1 MVGSASPAEA
11 LYPTGRLSGGLPA
24 IQRRSIMRG
33 DRGRRRTAIIGAA
46 VAALG
51 ATALTIVS
59 AQGASA
65 QEGCEV
71 DYNVVSN
78 WGSGFQANV
87 SITAGEAIDGW
98 TVEWD
103 FTGAVSG
110 ISAWNVTDQ
119 SLEDSHFKASDAGW
133 NGSIASGQTREV
145 FGFTASGTAGDIANA
160 AVNGV
165 TCGEGGGEQT
175 TEPEPT
181 EPDPTEPDPTLP
193 PPEGTPVERHG
204 QLHVCGSSMCNE
216 DGQAIQLRGV
226 SSMWLHWQT
235 QPYAQNRSALEW
247 MRDNWNIEVF
257 RVAMGVEPHGAYLS
271 DPDRWRAEVETVIQ
285 NAAET
290 GVYVIVDFHAHQA
303 HQHQSEA
310 VAFFTDLADRYGHLP
325 NIIWEP
331 YNEPEQVSWSGTVKP
346 YHEAVVAAIR
356 AQDPDNIIV
365 LGTPT
370 WSQDVDVAAAD
381 PVSGTNLMY
390 TLHFYS
396 CTHTDYLRVKG
407 DAAIDAGLALF
418 VTEWGASAA
427 DGGLDGRVCLD
438 EAQRWI
444 DWMGSNG
451 ISWTA
456 WKLDVGDDS
465 TNLLSAGA
473 PLTGG
478 WGGYLHGHAP
488 FVIANL
494 PQ

>member
-1 MVGSASPAEA
+1 MR
-11 LYPTGRLSGGLPA
+11 TGRR
-24 IQRRSIMRG
+24 RRSI
-33 DRGRRRTAIIGAA
+33 
-46 VAALG
+46 AALG
-51 ATALTIVS
+51 AVVAAVGAGALTIVA
-59 AQGASA
+59 AQGAGA
-65 QEGCEV
+65 AEGCEV
-71 DYNVVSN
+71 EYNVVN
-78 WGSGFQANV
+78 DWGSGFQANI
-87 SITAGEAIDGW
+87 SITADEPIDGW

-110 ISAWNVTDQ
+110 ISAWNVTAQ
-119 SLEDSHFKASDAGW
+119 SLTGPHFEASDAGW

-145 FGFTASGTAGDIANA
+145 FGFTANGTAGDIENA

-165 TCGEGGGEQT
+165 ECGGDGSQEPT

-181 EPDPTEPDPTLP
+181 DPDPTDP
-193 PPEGTPVERHG
+193 PPAGTPVERHG
-204 QLHVCGSSMCNE
+204 QLSVCGANMCNE
-216 DGQAIQLRGV
+216 DGQAIQLRGI

-235 QPYAQNRSALEW
+235 QPYAQSLSALEW

-257 RVAMGVEPHGAYLS
+257 RVAMGVEPAGAYLD
-271 DPDRWRAEVETVIQ
+271 DPGRWKSEVETVIR
-285 NAAET
+285 NAAEA
-290 GVYVIVDFHAHQA
+290 GVYLIVDFHAHQA
-303 HQHQSEA
+303 HQHRSEA
-310 VAFFTDLADRYGHLP
+310 VAFFSDLADRYGHLP

-331 YNEPEQVSWSGTVKP
+331 YNEPEQVSWTGAVKP
-346 YHEAVVAAIR
+346 YHEAVLAAIR
-356 AQDPDNIIV
+356 AQDPDNIVV

-396 CTHTDYLRVKG
+396 CTHAQWNRDKA

-444 DWMGSNG
+444 DWMAANR

-456 WKLDVGDDS
+456 WKLDVGTDS
-465 TNLLSAGA
+465 TNLLSSGA
-473 PLTGG
+473 PLNGG
-478 WGGYLHGHAP
+478 WDNHLHGHAP

-494 PQ
+494 P

>member
-1 MVGSASPAEA
+1 MR
-11 LYPTGRLSGGLPA
+11 TGRR
-24 IQRRSIMRG
+24 RRSI
-33 DRGRRRTAIIGAA
+33 
-46 VAALG
+46 AALG
-51 ATALTIVS
+51 AVVAAVGAGALTIVA
-59 AQGASA
+59 AQGAGA
-65 QEGCEV
+65 AEGCEV
-71 DYNVVSN
+71 EYNVVN
-78 WGSGFQANV
+78 DWGSGFQANI
-87 SITAGEAIDGW
+87 SITADEPIDGW

-110 ISAWNVTDQ
+110 ISAWNVTAQ
-119 SLEDSHFKASDAGW
+119 SLSGSHFEASDAGW

-145 FGFTASGTAGDIANA
+145 FGFTANGTAGDIENA

-165 TCGEGGGEQT
+165 ECGGDGSQEPT

-181 EPDPTEPDPTLP
+181 DPDPTDP
-193 PPEGTPVERHG
+193 PPAGTPVERHG
-204 QLHVCGSSMCNE
+204 QLSVCGANMCNE
-216 DGQAIQLRGV
+216 DGQAIQLRGI

-235 QPYAQNRSALEW
+235 QPYAQSLSALEW

-257 RVAMGVEPHGAYLS
+257 RVAMGVEPAGAYLD
-271 DPDRWRAEVETVIQ
+271 DPGRWKSEVETVIR
-285 NAAET
+285 NAAEA
-290 GVYVIVDFHAHQA
+290 GVYLIVDFHAHQA
-303 HQHQSEA
+303 HQHRSEA
-310 VAFFTDLADRYGHLP
+310 VAFFSDLADRYGHLP

-331 YNEPEQVSWSGTVKP
+331 YNEPEQVSWTGAVKP
-346 YHEAVVAAIR
+346 YHEAVLAAIR
-356 AQDPDNIIV
+356 AQDPDNIVV

-396 CTHTDYLRVKG
+396 CTHAQWNRDKA

-444 DWMGSNG
+444 DWMAANR

-456 WKLDVGDDS
+456 WKLDVGTDS
-465 TNLLSAGA
+465 TNLLSSGA
-473 PLTGG
+473 PLNGG
-478 WGGYLHGHAP
+478 WDNHLHGHAP

-494 PQ
+494 P

>member
-1 MVGSASPAEA
+1 MQSD
-11 LYPTGRLSGGLPA
+11 
-24 IQRRSIMRG
+24 RR
-33 DRGRRRTAIIGAA
+33 RRRTAIIGAA

-51 ATALTIVS
+51 ASALTIVT
-59 AQGASA
+59 AQGALA
-65 QEGCEV
+65 EAGCDVE
-71 DYNVVSN
+71 YNVVSD

-87 SITAGEAIDGW
+87 SITAGEALDGW
-98 TVEWD
+98 TIEWD

-110 ISAWNVTDQ
+110 ISAWNVTGQ
-119 SLEDSHFKASDAGW
+119 SLSGNHFEASDAGW
-133 NGSIASGQTREV
+133 NGSITSGQTKEV
-145 FGFTASGTAGDIANA
+145 FGFTASGSSGEIANA
-160 AVNGV
+160 TINGV
-165 TCGEGGGEQT
+165 ACGEGDGEQT

-181 EPDPTEPDPTLP
+181 PTEPDPTDP
-193 PPEGTPVERHG
+193 PPAGTPVERHG
-204 QLHVCGSSMCNE
+204 DLHVCGADMCNE
-216 DGQAIQLRGV
+216 DGETIQLRGV

-235 QPYAQNRSALEW
+235 QPYAQNLSALEW

-257 RVAMGVEPHGAYLS
+257 RVAMGVEPEGAYLS
-271 DPDRWRAEVETVIQ
+271 DPQGWKAEVEKVIQ
-285 NAAET
+285 NAAEA

-303 HQHQSEA
+303 HQHRPAA

-381 PVSGTNLMY
+381 PVAGTNLMY

-396 CTHTDYLRVKG
+396 CTHAAWNRDKADV
-407 DAAIDAGLALF
+407 AIDRGAALF

-438 EAQRWI
+438 EAQRWV
-444 DWMGSNG
+444 DWMEANG

-456 WKLDVGDDS
+456 WKLDVGNDS

-478 WGGYLHGHAP
+478 WDNHLHGHAP

>member
-1 MVGSASPAEA
+1 MQA
-11 LYPTGRLSGGLPA
+11 
-24 IQRRSIMRG
+24 
-33 DRGRRRTAIIGAA
+33 DRRRRRAALIGAA

-51 ATALTIVS
+51 ASALTIVA
-59 AQGASA
+59 AQGAGA
-65 QEGCEV
+65 AEGCDVEYHV
-71 DYNVVSN
+71 ASD

-87 SITAGEAIDGW
+87 SITAGEAIAGW
-98 TVEWD
+98 TIEWD
-103 FTGAVSG
+103 FTSAVSG
-110 ISAWNVTDQ
+110 ISAWNVTNQ
-119 SLEDSHFKASDAGW
+119 SLSGTRFEASDAGW
-133 NGSIASGQTREV
+133 NASVPSGQTKEV
-145 FGFTASGTAGDIANA
+145 FGFTATGTAGDITNVT
-160 AVNGV
+160 VNGV
-165 TCGEGGGEQT
+165 PCGGGGGEQT

-181 EPDPTEPDPTLP
+181 EPEPTEP

-204 QLHVCGSSMCNE
+204 QLHVCGANMCNE
-216 DGQAIQLRGV
+216 DDQPIQLRGV

-257 RVAMGVEPHGAYLS
+257 RVAMGVEPEGAYLS

-285 NAAET
+285 NAAAA
-290 GVYVIVDFHAHQA
+290 GVYVIVDFHAHHA
-303 HQHQSEA
+303 HQHRPEA

-365 LGTPT
+365 LGSPT

-396 CTHTDYLRVKG
+396 CTHAAWNRDKADV
-407 DAAIDAGLALF
+407 AIDAGLALF
-418 VTEWGASAA
+418 VTEWGASHA

-444 DWMGSNG
+444 DWMEANR

-456 WKLDVGDDS
+456 WKLDVGNDS

-478 WGGYLHGHAP
+478 WDDHLHGHAP

>member
-1 MVGSASPAEA
+1 MQVN
-11 LYPTGRLSGGLPA
+11 
-24 IQRRSIMRG
+24 RR
-33 DRGRRRTAIIGAA
+33 RRRTAVIGAA

-51 ATALTIVS
+51 ASALTIVA
-59 AQGASA
+59 AQGAGA
-65 QEGCEV
+65 AEGCEV
-71 DYNVVSN
+71 EYDVVN
-78 WGSGFQANV
+78 DWGSGFQANV
-87 SITAGEAIDGW
+87 SITAGEAINGW

-119 SLEDSHFKASDAGW
+119 SLSGNHFTASDAGW
-133 NGSIASGQTREV
+133 NGSIAAGQTREV
-145 FGFTASGTAGDIANA
+145 FGFTASGDSGGIADA

-165 TCGEGGGEQT
+165 TCGERGEET

-181 EPDPTEPDPTLP
+181 DPEPTDPEPTDPEPTDP
-193 PPEGTPVERHG
+193 PPDGTPVEQHG
-204 QLHVCGSSMCNE
+204 QLHVCGSGMCNE
-216 DGQAIQLRGV
+216 DGQQIQLRGI

-257 RVAMGVEPHGAYLS
+257 RVAMGVEPEGAYLS
-271 DPDRWRAEVETVIQ
+271 DPGRWRSEVETVIE
-285 NAAET
+285 NAADT
-290 GVYVIVDFHAHQA
+290 GVYVIVDFHAHHA
-303 HQHQSEA
+303 HDHRPEA
-310 VAFFTDLADRYGHLP
+310 VAFFADLAERYGHLP

-356 AQDPDNIIV
+356 AEDPDNIIV
-365 LGTPT
+365 LGSPT
-370 WSQDVDVAAAD
+370 WSQDVDVAAGD

-396 CTHTDYLRVKG
+396 CTHTDYLRAKG
-407 DAAIDAGLALF
+407 DAAMDAGLALF
-418 VTEWGASAA
+418 VTEWGASHA

-438 EAQRWI
+438 EAQRWV
-444 DWMGSNG
+444 DWMEDHQ

-456 WKLDVGDDS
+456 WKLDVGNDS
-465 TNLLSAGA
+465 TNLLSSGA
-473 PLTGG
+473 PVTGG
-478 WGGYLHGHAP
+478 WDAYLRGHGP

-494 PQ
+494 P